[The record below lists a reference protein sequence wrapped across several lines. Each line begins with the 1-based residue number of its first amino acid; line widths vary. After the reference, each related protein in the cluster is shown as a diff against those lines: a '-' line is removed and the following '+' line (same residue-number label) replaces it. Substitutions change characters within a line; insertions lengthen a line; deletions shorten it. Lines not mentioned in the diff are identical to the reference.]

1 MRSRSLSVLAVLL
14 LTGPLAGAEL
24 VPRLVKDIN
33 TIPQAANSLP
43 SDDVTVGGVTFF
55 AADDGDT
62 GRELWRTDGTP
73 GGTYRLTDAC
83 PGGVLPQPDI
93 LFHRRQYLFLPCLR
107 HQRGSQPVGERR
119 HSGHHLQAHHRL
131 HPVAGPQPAPMVAA
145 SGSPPLRRRRR
156 DPWQGALAQRRTPGG
171 TYQVADLWPGPQ
183 ESRPR
188 NMVVF
193 KDRVYFTADDGQRG
207 PALWKSDG
215 TPQGTQAV
223 RDPVPGSASHAAPE
237 FLRVAGG
244 NLFVA
249 PTPARG
255 VQLWRSDGTTRGTAP
270 LTDLRPNGGAFLD
283 FAVFGNRL
291 LFVADD
297 GRSGQETM
305 G

>member
-1 MRSRSLSVLAVLL
+1 
-14 LTGPLAGAEL
+14 
-24 VPRLVKDIN
+24 
-33 TIPQAANSLP
+33 
-43 SDDVTVGGVTFF
+43 
-55 AADDGDT
+55 
-62 GRELWRTDGTP
+62 
-73 GGTYRLTDAC
+73 
-83 PGGVLPQPDI
+83 
-93 LFHRRQYLFLPCLR
+93 
-107 HQRGSQPVGERR
+107 
-119 HSGHHLQAHHRL
+119 
-131 HPVAGPQPAPMVAA
+131 
-145 SGSPPLRRRRR
+145 
-156 DPWQGALAQRRTPGG
+156 
-171 TYQVADLWPGPQ
+171 
-183 ESRPR
+183 
-188 NMVVF
+188 MVVF

-244 NLFVA
+244 NLFFVA

-297 GRSGQETM
+297 GRSGQELWVTD
-305 G
+305 GTKGGTRALTSFTPAEAFQSDREWFYLTLLPFTVGDRFVFPAFDGIHGVEFWTTNGTPAGTTLLKDICPGSCAGLGHVGPVVGKNLLFTGYNSVRGSEPWVTDGTPGGTHLIKDLCRGSCGSYPFAFLAVGGRGSS